1 MRKTIAI
8 ALAALP
14 LAGCLANPQGLR
26 AEFTS
31 VSGRPVD
38 ARTLA
43 FAKKRCEERFEG
55 IGTNQ
60 AMAYGIENVDI
71 TGLIDD
77 AKACMR
83 RHGIVITGWRQKDGR
98 LTPYPVWPRYMDY

>member
-1 MRKTIAI
+1 MKKALIA

-14 LAGCLANPQGLR
+14 LAGCIANPEGLR
-26 AEFTS
+26 AEFSTI
-31 VSGRPVD
+31 SGKPVPPK
-38 ARTLA
+38 TLA
-43 FAKKRCEERFEG
+43 YAARRCDERFQG

-60 AMAYGIENVDI
+60 AMAYGLENVDV

-83 RHGIVITGWRQKDGR
+83 RHGIVVKGWRQKDGR
-98 LTPYPVWPRYMDY
+98 LTPYPVWPKYMDY